1 MAFGHPQAQLKGWAM
16 TVIIFHLSALQISEL
31 NLSSSVRPTLSLNS
45 DNLKEERCASG
56 SSKTRGLKVDLY
68 KGSHDALSHMHAN
81 RVMGEPPRD
90 VTAEL
95 INVPIGAE
103 MGSEV

>member
-1 MAFGHPQAQLKGWAM
+1 MAFGHLQAQLKGWAM
-16 TVIIFHLSALQISEL
+16 TVLIFHLSALQISEL
-31 NLSSSVRPTLSLNS
+31 NLSSSVRPTLSFNS

-56 SSKTRGLKVDLY
+56 SSKTLGLKVDLY
-68 KGSHDALSHMHAN
+68 KGGRDALSHMHAN
-81 RVMGEPPRD
+81 RVVGGPPRD
-90 VTAEL
+90 VTGEL